1 MKVYWGEGW
10 HADCGGGDGEQVSVF
25 GSSSGEHDGN
35 ASFNLLFADDEV
47 TCKLSAM
54 EDLWT
59 VAVAV
64 FQLWIFVV
72 VFFITLPAM
81 FGLSLGVTSVYIQ
94 ILVKLL
100 EVSCP
105 QRNSCLWS
113 TCV

>member
-1 MKVYWGEGW
+1 
-10 HADCGGGDGEQVSVF
+10 
-25 GSSSGEHDGN
+25 
-35 ASFNLLFADDEV
+35 
-47 TCKLSAM
+47 M

-64 FQLWIFVV
+64 FQLWMFVV
-72 VFFITLPAM
+72 VFLITLPAM

-105 QRNSCLWS
+105 EELVSMLNMCVKLCNEQQRQIWVRGHLS
-113 TCV
+113 